1 MPSTPSIGLEF
12 KEALIEFGERKHKD
26 NVCGIKID
34 LRSQGIDLIVGIRFL
49 EEGSEFSVC
58 TAGTNCVGANDETFE
73 KLSTA
78 LENIGVQSKSG
89 AGIMIKRNAT
99 IVTTDQ
105 GCTSIQVAE
114 KAPEAPQEVTPKKRG
129 LFGMFGK

>member
-1 MPSTPSIGLEF
+1 MSNNPSIGLEF
-12 KEALIEFGERKHKD
+12 KEALIEFGDRKRKD

-58 TAGTNCVGANDETFE
+58 TAGSNCVGADDTVFE

-78 LENIGVQSKSG
+78 LQNIGVQSKSG

-99 IVTTDQ
+99 IVTTDE
-105 GCTSIQVAE
+105 GCSAIEVIE
-114 KAPEAPQEVTPKKRG
+114 EAPLPQEEAPKKRKLFG
-129 LFGMFGK
+129 LF

>member
-1 MPSTPSIGLEF
+1 MSQNPSIGVEF
-12 KEALIEFGERKHKD
+12 KEALIEFGDRKRKE

-58 TAGTNCVGANDETFE
+58 TAGSNCVGADDTAFE

-78 LENIGVQSKSG
+78 LQNIGVQSKSG
-89 AGIMIKRNAT
+89 AAIMIKRNAT
-99 IVTTDQ
+99 IVTTDE
-105 GCTSIQVAE
+105 GCSAIKVAE
-114 KAPEAPQEVTPKKRG
+114 EEAPTSQEEAPKKRKLFG
-129 LFGMFGK
+129 LFG

>member
-1 MPSTPSIGLEF
+1 MSIGLEF
-12 KEALIEFGERKHKD
+12 KEALIEFGERKRKD

-49 EEGSEFSVC
+49 DEGSEFSVC
-58 TAGTNCVGANDETFE
+58 TRGSNCVGADDTAFE

-78 LENIGVQSKSG
+78 LHDIGIQSKSG

-99 IVTTDQ
+99 IVTTDE
-105 GCTSIQVAE
+105 GCSSIKVAE
-114 KAPEAPQEVTPKKRG
+114 EVAATPQEVAPKKRKLFG
-129 LFGMFGK
+129 LFG

>member
-1 MPSTPSIGLEF
+1 MSQNPSIGVEF
-12 KEALIEFGERKHKD
+12 KEALIEFGDRKRKE

-58 TAGTNCVGANDETFE
+58 TAGSNCVGADDTAFE

-78 LENIGVQSKSG
+78 LQNIGVQSKSG

-99 IVTTDQ
+99 IVTTDE
-105 GCTSIQVAE
+105 GCSTIEAVE
-114 KAPEAPQEVTPKKRG
+114 EAPIPQEEAPKKRKLFG
-129 LFGMFGK
+129 LF